1 MKLYDMVLQ
10 FLRTLFL
17 RTRNVHYCTLR
28 AELLMSLHELDVGDI
43 CSVDPCHKVAPARPA
58 PFPPAPPPPAPPLPS
73 GSSPSG
79 LWPPTH
85 TAPTRPRAVCQPPH
99 PLCRPGLGAPESEPP
114 APRLPYS
121 PAVYSPAIVFSG
133 LSWATVP
140 PLLQSPQGP
149 LVCSRDG
156 AFYAAV
162 VSRVD
167 AVQPQTALGP
177 GGCAASGSRSGG
189 CQGDPLEN
197 RAQILPAPSTT
208 WPAGDVGP
216 QAWVPLRRTGP
227 GPREAAGP
235 VAHVRLGVVA
245 AAER

>member
-43 CSVDPCHKVAPARPA
+43 CSVDPCHKVPPGR
-58 PFPPAPPPPAPPLPS
+58 PPAPPPSLRLLPLPS
-73 GSSPSG
+73 GSSPPAPPLQGSG
-79 LWPPTH
+79 RP
-85 TAPTRPRAVCQPPH
+85 PTRPRAVCQPPH

-121 PAVYSPAIVFSG
+121 PAVYSPAVAFSG

-156 AFYAAV
+156 AFCAAV
-162 VSRVD
+162 VSRTD

-177 GGCAASGSRSGG
+177 GGCAASGSGSGG

-216 QAWVPLRRTGP
+216 QACVPLRRTGP
-227 GPREAAGP
+227 GSREARG
-235 VAHVRLGVVA
+235 GGCS
-245 AAER
+245 